1 MPASGSPSPS
11 APAAPRNHL
20 IERRIRVAAALLA
33 AGLVAQLVSFLWIH
47 PLAFMAFLLIGLPLV
62 AAGIVMFL
70 LAILK
75 ASPPA
80 A

>member
-11 APAAPRNHL
+11 APPPRHHP
-20 IERRIRVAAALLA
+20 IERRIRIAGALVA
-33 AGLVAQLVSFLWIH
+33 AGLVAQLISFLWIH

-70 LAILK
+70 LAILR
-75 ASPPA
+75 ATPPA